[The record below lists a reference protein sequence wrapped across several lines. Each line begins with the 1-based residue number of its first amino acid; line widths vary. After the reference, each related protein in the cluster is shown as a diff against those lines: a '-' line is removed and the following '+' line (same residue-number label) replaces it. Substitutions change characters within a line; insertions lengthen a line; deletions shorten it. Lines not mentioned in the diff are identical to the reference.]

1 MLARVMPK
9 AIYKK
14 VLPDP
19 HRSWCFACHQ
29 LTSIPLQPHYHSAY
43 EISLTLG
50 GRGHRYIGDSVEEYD
65 DGDLIL
71 IGPNV
76 VHAWHSIAAS
86 DGQLQTVY
94 VAQLPAAWLESLI
107 DSMPELASMRGL
119 LKTSARGIQFSKTTA
134 RAVAALFA
142 EMQQADAFDQFA
154 NLVQILKRLKADVA
168 ARPLASTAATMPEQR
183 DYSAQRLDRVLHYI
197 HEHFTEDLSAD
208 KIARY
213 AHMSTN
219 HFHRFIKQRT
229 DKTFNALLTE
239 LRINKA
245 CSLLLGSSLQIAT
258 IGSQCGFNDLSNFN
272 RRFMQLRGC
281 TPSEY
286 RRIGGQLPALAP
298 ATTPVPWPLNDQSL
312 LSAAG

>member
-1 MLARVMPK
+1 MLMRMMPK

-29 LTSIPLQPHYHSAY
+29 MDSIPLQPHYHSAY

-50 GRGHRYIGDSVEEYD
+50 GHGHRYIGDSVEEFD
-65 DGDLIL
+65 DGDLVL

-76 VHAWHSIAAS
+76 IHAWYSPALHN
-86 DGQLQTVY
+86 GQTHTVY
-94 VAQLPAAWLESLI
+94 VAQLPAAWLENVI
-107 DSMPELASMRGL
+107 ETMPELASMRGL
-119 LKTSARGIQFSKTTA
+119 LQTSARGIQFSKATA
-134 RAVAALFA
+134 RIVASLFA
-142 EMQQADAFDQFA
+142 DMQQADAFDQFA
-154 NLVQILKRLKADVA
+154 NLVQILKKMKADVA
-168 ARPLASTAATMPEQR
+168 ARPLSSQVAQVPEQR

-197 HEHFTEDLSAD
+197 HEHYTEDLNAE

-245 CSLLLGSSLQIAT
+245 CSLLLSSALQIAT

-286 RRIGGQLPALAP
+286 RRVGGQAP
-298 ATTPVPWPLNDQSL
+298 ISLSTTPVPWPLPETTRISV
-312 LSAAG
+312 AV